1 MTKRPDLL
9 KEIRAFA
16 KAAGLDIVETEGG
29 SHTKVVVGQRRTV
42 VARHSEINELTA
54 KAIRKQLGM
63 SEPRQ
68 GKGKK

>member
-1 MTKRPDLL
+1 MTKRTELL

-16 KAAGLDIVETEGG
+16 KDAGLDIDETEGG
-29 SHTKVVVGQRRTV
+29 NHTKVVIGGRRTV
-42 VARHSEINELTA
+42 VARHSEIPELTA

-63 SEPRQ
+63 TEPRQ